1 MASSFSKSAAAPAS
15 PQTRRKVAAFT
26 TDVHEH
32 AFKGKDGTPTGQTG
46 YAFRVMPV
54 DAEGSVTGMTMWVW
68 LDDHAALAALIAS
81 LPTVY
86 AEARKA
92 YQIGVDGEGWPALP
106 KAAAQAAQAPTPTA
120 PEPPKSAF
128 AKAPAKAAPAK
139 SELAAAKAQAIDD
152 GLEEMPF

>member
-1 MASSFSKSAAAPAS
+1 VASSFSKSAAAPAA
-15 PQTRRKVAAFT
+15 QQARRKVAQFV

-54 DAEGSVTGMTMWVW
+54 DADGSVVGMTMWVW

-86 AEARKA
+86 ADARKA

-106 KAAAQAAQAPTPTA
+106 KSSAAQAQATPAASA
-120 PEPPKSAF
+120 PEAPKSAF
-128 AKAPAKAAPAK
+128 AAKPK
-139 SELAAAKAQAIDD
+139 STAAAAKQQAIDD
-152 GLEEMPF
+152 GLESMPF